1 MLTDP
6 VPTDP
11 DLRAQAQIDL
21 NADLGEGLAPDG
33 DEALL
38 GVVTSAS
45 VACGFHAGDPHI
57 MRATCAT
64 AARQGVR
71 LGAHVGYDDR
81 EGFGRRELDLP
92 AERVTED
99 AVYQIGALIACA
111 RAEGTTARYVKLH
124 GALYGRANR
133 DAALALALATA
144 IGAVAPTL
152 EVMTAPGSALAT
164 AAARL
169 GLGVIAEGFADRG
182 YAADGTLLARSDP
195 AAVLGPDAAARQAV
209 RIVTRGDV
217 KTAGG
222 GSLTLRVRS
231 LCIHGDTPG
240 ALEVA
245 RAVRDA
251 LGAAGVRIAAGS

>member
-1 MLTDP
+1 

-11 DLRAQAQIDL
+11 DRPALAQIDL
-21 NADLGEGLAPDG
+21 NADVGEAVAPDG

-38 GVVTSAS
+38 RVVTSAS

-64 AARQGVR
+64 AAREGVR

-81 EGFGRRELDLP
+81 GGFGRRELDLP
-92 AERVTED
+92 AERVTDD
-99 AVYQIGALIACA
+99 AVYQIGALMACA
-111 RAEGTTARYVKLH
+111 RAEGATARYVKLH

-144 IGAVAPTL
+144 ISAVAPML
-152 EVMTAPGSALAT
+152 DVMTAPESALAT

-195 AAVLGPDAAARQAV
+195 AAVLAPAAAAQQAV
-209 RIVTRGDV
+209 GLATRGDV
-217 KTAGG
+217 EVAGG
-222 GSLTLRVRS
+222 GSITLRVRS
-231 LCIHGDTPG
+231 LCVHSDTPG

-245 RAVRDA
+245 SAVRDA
-251 LGAAGVRIAAGS
+251 LAGAGVRIAAGS